1 MAQAADQKVA
11 RPPLWR
17 DVRVLRVVGQVVFV
31 VVVVFVLRE
40 MYLNAQYQ
48 IDQRGRALSFG
59 FLDNRAGFG
68 IKESVISYH
77 PNNPYVRALQVAY
90 TNALTVALVG
100 IVMATLLGLVIG
112 VARLSP
118 NWLIRKIAQVYVEV
132 FRNTPA
138 LVQIIFWYAA
148 VILTIPRIADSIS
161 VFGIAFLSNR
171 GAAIPAI
178 RGGEDAGT
186 WGLFLLAGLVL
197 AFGLWRWRTRVNEAT
212 GQPSYR
218 FTVASAAF
226 LAVAIIGYLL
236 LGDAFFVEE
245 PEIGPLTRGYVGGLQ
260 MSPEFA
266 GILIGLVVYTAAF
279 IGEIIRGSILAV
291 SKGQKEAA
299 QALGLRPGQQLRL
312 VVLPQAMRVA
322 VPPINNQYLNL
333 WKNTSLAF
341 LIGFPEIINITTTI
355 INQAGNEL
363 QVFGILVAFY
373 LVTSLL
379 ISAVMNVVNK
389 LVAFKGVSV

>member
-1 MAQAADQKVA
+1 MSADQKVT

-17 DVRVLRVVGQVVFV
+17 DVRILRVVGQIAFVIV
-31 VVVVFVLRE
+31 VVLVLRE
-40 MYLNAQYQ
+40 MFLNAQFQ
-48 IDQRGRALSFG
+48 IDQRGRALSFD
-59 FLDNRAGFG
+59 FLDRRAGFG

-77 PNNPYVRALQVAY
+77 PNNAYLRAIQVAY

-100 IVMATLLGLVIG
+100 IVMATLLGLIVG

-118 NWLIRKIAQVYVEV
+118 NWLIRKIAQVYVEI

-161 VFGIAFLSNR
+161 VFDIAFLSNR

-197 AFGLWRWRTRVNEAT
+197 AVVLWRWRTRVNEET

-218 FTVASAAF
+218 FSIAVAAF
-226 LAVAIIGYLL
+226 LGLAIVGYLL
-236 LGDAFFVEE
+236 LGEAFFVQE
-245 PEIGPLTRGYVGGLQ
+245 PVIGPSARGYVGGLQ

-266 GILIGLVVYTAAF
+266 GILLGLVVYTAAF

-299 QALGLRPGQQLRL
+299 QALGLRPAQQLRL

-363 QVFGILVAFY
+363 QVFAIIVAMY
-373 LVTSLL
+373 LVTSLV
-379 ISAVMNVVNK
+379 ISALMNVVNK
-389 LVAFKGVSV
+389 AVAFKGASV

>member
-1 MAQAADQKVA
+1 MSADQKVT
-11 RPPLWR
+11 RPPVWR
-17 DVRVLRVVGQVVFV
+17 DVRILRVVGQIAFVIV
-31 VVVVFVLRE
+31 VVLVLRE
-40 MYLNAQYQ
+40 MFLNAQFQ
-48 IDQRGRALSFG
+48 IDQRGRALSFD
-59 FLDNRAGFG
+59 FLDRRAGFG

-77 PNNPYVRALQVAY
+77 PNNAYLRAIQVAY

-100 IVMATLLGLVIG
+100 IVMATLLGLIVG

-118 NWLIRKIAQVYVEV
+118 NWLIRKIAQVYVEI

-161 VFGIAFLSNR
+161 VFDIAFLSNR

-197 AFGLWRWRTRVNEAT
+197 AVVLWRWRTRVNEET

-218 FTVASAAF
+218 FSIAVAAF
-226 LAVAIIGYLL
+226 LGLAIVGYLL
-236 LGDAFFVEE
+236 LGEAFFVQE
-245 PEIGPLTRGYVGGLQ
+245 PVIGPSARGYVGGLQ

-266 GILIGLVVYTAAF
+266 GILLGLVVYTAAF

-299 QALGLRPGQQLRL
+299 QALGLRPAQQLRL

-363 QVFGILVAFY
+363 QVFAIIVAMY
-373 LVTSLL
+373 LVTSLV
-379 ISAVMNVVNK
+379 ISALMNVVNK
-389 LVAFKGVSV
+389 AVAFKGASV